1 MMCTLQAGVLRQRAD
16 LNTCW
21 KQLACRALEAAKLH
35 DVLWGQSLSELNMT
49 KIST

>member
-1 MMCTLQAGVLRQRAD
+1 MYLANGGLRQRAD
-16 LNTCW
+16 LNTYW
-21 KQLACRALEAAKLH
+21 KQLAWMALEAAKVH